1 MGLSRKTR
9 EEILQELEDQRLHS
23 EYPDYVS
30 EMYGGFYTMI
40 PDDEEEE

>member
-9 EEILQELEDQRLHS
+9 EEILQELEDQREHS